1 VLSDATRR
9 AAYDAA
15 LASEAP
21 VVSGSAAPQVES
33 RVDPRPPRPQAAEDV
48 RDHESATR
56 GHRFEQELAG
66 RDYIVRRAVM
76 TRVRDVLRE
85 FLGECD
91 ERPIRGFDLAC
102 LARANAPLF
111 RKGTPLS
118 VVVRLTPV
126 IDAAAA
132 AEAWRSVVKSRLTQ
146 RPLALLLIGNELA
159 STHEIS
165 QAIEEGRRKSPELAD
180 AVFPV
185 AIDLRDWTAR
195 IPANAPNSVRGLIE
209 KLRTYVS

>member
-1 VLSDATRR
+1 
-9 AAYDAA
+9 
-15 LASEAP
+15 
-21 VVSGSAAPQVES
+21 
-33 RVDPRPPRPQAAEDV
+33 
-48 RDHESATR
+48 
-56 GHRFEQELAG
+56 
-66 RDYIVRRAVM
+66 
-76 TRVRDVLRE
+76 
-85 FLGECD
+85 
-91 ERPIRGFDLAC
+91 
-102 LARANAPLF
+102 LF